1 MKVQTCYQENRE
13 TIFKRKKTSKS
24 TCTTIS
30 LQCTEQVS
38 SHVKV
43 KVKSLSRVRL
53 FVTPWTVARQAP
65 LSMGFCSQEYWSGL
79 PFPSPGDLPDP
90 GIKPGS
96 PTLEANALTSEPPG
110 KPAQSHRKHQF
121 WWRRKGVYSWQVS
134 HIFPWCWRPLTETI
148 VFSETYS
155 LKLWLSSWQ

>member
-1 MKVQTCYQENRE
+1 MGTYSTAFVLKNTRNWASKGLFESTNMLSRKQGNYFQ
-13 TIFKRKKTSKS
+13 KKKTSKS

-30 LQCTEQVS
+30 LQCTEQVP
-38 SHVKV
+38 SHTKV

-53 FVTPWTVARQAP
+53 FVTLWTVARQAP
-65 LSMGFCSQEYWSGL
+65 LSTGFSRQEYWSGL

-96 PTLEANALTSEPPG
+96 PALEANALTSEPPR

-121 WWRRKGVYSWQVS
+121 WWRRKRVYLRQVS
-134 HIFPWCWRPLTETI
+134 HIFPWC
-148 VFSETYS
+148 
-155 LKLWLSSWQ
+155 